1 MRRLMLLSVLVLP
14 MTFVSADDPKKS
26 DDPPAPTPKQK
37 TDPTAHEVKFA
48 DGSTIRLNLMEV
60 SLVVSSK
67 YGKLTVPMSEVKRIE
82 FGFRYPEG
90 MKDKVEAVVADLS
103 SGEFKARDKASKEIL
118 TYGEFA
124 LPALKRAMKS
134 DSPEAVRRATE
145 ALRKLEETLPKE
157 ILELREYD
165 VLHTADGPVRGTVET
180 PGFKAKTKYFGETT
194 LKLADIRDL
203 RAVGAGGSD
212 QFNLEAGKYAK
223 LRWAAWHDTGFEMSG
238 EEALEVTASGKID
251 QWPQSP
257 GQYPCGPN
265 GSTGFVMGPDA
276 GPGGFP
282 GGPGGQFK
290 SGALYGKIGEKGTP
304 FLIGESYKG
313 RPTEK
318 GKLYV
323 IIAPSHWGNEN
334 CTGEY
339 SLKVKIGG

>member
-1 MRRLMLLSVLVLP
+1 MRRFLFLSALLALP
-14 MTFVSADDPKKS
+14 VPAASAADDP
-26 DDPPAPTPKQK
+26 PVPKRT

-60 SLVVSSK
+60 SLVVNSK
-67 YGKLTVPMSEVKRIE
+67 YGKLTVPMSDVKRIE

-90 MKDKVEAVVADLS
+90 MKEKVEAVVADLS
-103 SGEFKARDKASKEIL
+103 SSEFKARDKASKDIL

-124 LPALKRAMKS
+124 LPALKRAMKG

-145 ALRKLEETLPKE
+145 ALRKLEESLPKE
-157 ILELREYD
+157 VLELREYD

-212 QFNLEAGKYAK
+212 QFNLEAAKYAK
-223 LRWAAWHDTGFEMSG
+223 LRWAAWYDTGFEVSG
-238 EEALEVTASGKID
+238 EEPLEVTAGGKID

-257 GQYPCGPN
+257 GQYPAGPN
-265 GSTGFVMGPDA
+265 GSSGFVVGPDA
-276 GPGGFP
+276 GPGVGFP

-290 SGALYGKIGEKGTP
+290 SGALYAKIGEKGTP
-304 FLIGESYKG
+304 FLLGESYKG
-313 RPTEK
+313 KPTDK

-339 SLKVKIGG
+339 NVKVKIGG

>member
-1 MRRLMLLSVLVLP
+1 MRRLVPLLVLV
-14 MTFVSADDPKKS
+14 SAVCAIGA
-26 DDPPAPTPKQK
+26 DDPPAPKKAP
-37 TDPTAHEVKFA
+37 DPIAHEVKFA
-48 DGSTIRLNLMEV
+48 DGSTIRLNVLETTV
-60 SLVVSSK
+60 TVNSK
-67 YGKLTVPMSEVKRIE
+67 YGKLTIPLSDVKRIE
-82 FGFRYPEG
+82 FGFRYPDG
-90 MKDKVEAVVADLS
+90 MKDKVEAVAADLAS
-103 SGEFKARDKASKEIL
+103 AEFKARDKASKDIL

-124 LPALKRAMKS
+124 LPAVKRAMKG

-157 ILELREYD
+157 LLELREYD
-165 VLHTADGPVRGTVET
+165 VIQTADGPVRGTIET
-180 PGFKAKTKYFGETT
+180 TGFKAKTKYFGETT
-194 LKLADIRDL
+194 LKLADLRDL
-203 RAVGAGGSD
+203 RLIGTSGSD
-212 QFNLEAGKYAK
+212 QFNLEAAKYAK

-265 GSTGFVMGPDA
+265 GSTGIVMGPDA
-276 GPGGFP
+276 GV
-282 GGPGGQFK
+282 PGGQYK
-290 SGALYGKIGEKGTP
+290 SGALYAKIGEKGTP

-313 RPTEK
+313 KPTEK

-339 SLKVKIGG
+339 SVKIKTGG